1 MGDRVFLTGASGF
14 VGGHV
19 LRALREAGHEV
30 RALVR
35 GPLPRFADLDGAEPV
50 HGDLERP
57 GDLVGALRGCR
68 FVVHVAARYSF
79 APSDRP
85 ALERVNVLGTA
96 GLLEAARIA
105 GVERAVVTSSSAT
118 VGAAHGGRLA
128 TEADWAPAG
137 DDASEY
143 HRSKVEQERAAVA
156 APLPVVRVL
165 PTAPVGP
172 GDWRPTP
179 TGQLVLDFLRGRMVV
194 RPPAGGLNLVP
205 VEDVARG
212 HVLALERGRP
222 GGRYL
227 LAGENLTL
235 DAVWELLGPICG
247 RPVPRLRIP
256 YAAALALALADEG
269 RCRVRPGARP
279 AVPLEGVRMS
289 RHLMHVDGAR
299 AADELGF
306 RAGPAAA
313 ALERA
318 VAWYR
323 ANGFTRGRRTAPA
336 G

>member
-57 GDLVGALRGCR
+57 GDLVGALRGCC

-118 VGAAHGGRLA
+118 VGPAHGGRLA

-256 YAAALALALADEG
+256 YAAALALALADEA

>member
-1 MGDRVFLTGASGF
+1 VGERVLLTGATGF

-19 LRALREAGHEV
+19 LRALLDAGYEV

-35 GPLPRFADLDGAEPV
+35 GPMPRFVHLDGAQPV
-50 HGDLERP
+50 AGDLERP
-57 GDLVGALRGCR
+57 GELVAALRGCR
-68 FVVHVAARYSF
+68 YLVHVAARYSF
-79 APSDRP
+79 APAERP
-85 ALERVNVLGTA
+85 ALERVNVRGTA

-105 GVERAVVTSSSAT
+105 GVERAVVTSSSAA
-118 VGAAHGGRLA
+118 VGPAHGGWLA
-128 TEADWAPAG
+128 TEADWALE
-137 DDASEY
+137 DDGASAY
-143 HRSKVEQERAAVA
+143 HRSKVEQERAALA
-156 APLPVVRVL
+156 AQLDVVRVL

-172 GDWRPTP
+172 GDWKPTP

-212 HVLALERGRP
+212 HVLALVRGRP
-222 GGRYL
+222 GRRYL

-247 RPVPRLRIP
+247 RPVPRRRIP
-256 YAAALALALADEG
+256 YGAALALALADET
-269 RCRVRPGARP
+269 RCRVWPGARP

-289 RHLMHVDGAR
+289 RHVMHVDGVR
-299 AADELGF
+299 ATDELGF
-306 RAGPAAA
+306 RPGPAAA

-323 ANGFTRGRRTAPA
+323 ANGFTRAARTAPA